1 MFGLK
6 IVKSQ
11 DYKDLRWR
19 LEQALALIDE
29 KDTRIAELNDTISK
43 KETELNNYKNRVKK
57 LEKDVM
63 DADAPKKAILLTDV
77 AETPLI
83 EEPKSEGKPKRVVKK
98 TCETKPRRNVIR
110 KTDEQ

>member
-11 DYKDLRWR
+11 DYADLNWR

-29 KDTRIAELNDTISK
+29 KDARIAELNDAISK

-57 LEKDVM
+57 LENDIDV
-63 DADAPKKAILLTDV
+63 PKKAVLLTDV
-77 AETPLI
+77 AETPLV

-98 TCETKPRRNVIR
+98 TGTTKTRRKVIR

>member
-11 DYKDLRWR
+11 DYADLNWR

-43 KETELNNYKNRVKK
+43 KDAEIEKYKKSKKQENPVKN
-57 LEKDVM
+57 VV
-63 DADAPKKAILLTDV
+63 LLTDV
-77 AETPLI
+77 AETPLV

-98 TCETKPRRNVIR
+98 TGGSKTRRKVVR

>member
-11 DYKDLRWR
+11 DYADLNWR

-29 KDTRIAELNDTISK
+29 KDARIAELNDTISK

-57 LEKDVM
+57 LEN

-98 TCETKPRRNVIR
+98 TGSSKTRRNVVR

>member
-11 DYKDLRWR
+11 DYKDLNWR

-29 KDTRIAELNDTISK
+29 KDAKIAELNDTISK

-57 LEKDVM
+57 LEN
-63 DADAPKKAILLTDV
+63 DAYAPKKAVLLTDV

-98 TCETKPRRNVIR
+98 TGETKTRRKVVH